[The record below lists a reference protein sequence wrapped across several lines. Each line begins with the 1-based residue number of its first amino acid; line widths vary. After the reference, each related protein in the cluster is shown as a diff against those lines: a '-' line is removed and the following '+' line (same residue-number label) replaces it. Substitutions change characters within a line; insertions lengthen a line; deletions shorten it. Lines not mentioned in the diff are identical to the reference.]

1 MTDRPRVAALEAA
14 ALTGVKALQGGQQ
27 RALLCRGR
35 LGGEADRTLPAAV
48 AGAVGTREDELP
60 KAMGFASA
68 GAQVDVET
76 LDRVERVDPDT
87 MNVSS
92 HEFTS

>member
-1 MTDRPRVAALEAA
+1 MGLDSLDDESQRAAL
-14 ALTGVKALQGGQQ
+14 
-27 RALLCRGR
+27 
-35 LGGEADRTLPAAV
+35 
-48 AGAVGTREDELP
+48 AGAVGTREDEVP
-60 KAMGFASA
+60 KAMGFVSA
-68 GAQVDVET
+68 GAQVDVEI